1 MPSRHL
7 VVRELPPQEIARF
20 LSAHHVG
27 RLAYGFHNRVDIVPV
42 HYVYDDQ
49 WLYGRTSL
57 GPKLETLS
65 HSHWVA
71 FEVDDVHSPL
81 DWTSVVVHGT
91 FRPIDAFG
99 SSEDQATATHAM
111 TLLRKAFPEAFT
123 EADPAPH
130 RTVLFRIHVDD
141 VTGRRG
147 SASAG

>member
-1 MPSRHL
+1 MSSRHL
-7 VVRELPPQEIARF
+7 VVHELSPQEIARF
-20 LSAHHVG
+20 LGQRHVG
-27 RLAYGFHNRVDIVPV
+27 RLAYGFHSRVEIVPV
-42 HYVYDDQ
+42 HYVYHDQ

-57 GPKLETLS
+57 GPKIETLS

-71 FEVDDVHSPL
+71 FEVDDVHGPL

-99 SSEDQATATHAM
+99 STEDQATAQHAIS
-111 TLLRKAFPEAFT
+111 LLQKAFPETFT
-123 EADPAPH
+123 AADPAPF

-147 SASAG
+147 EASSD